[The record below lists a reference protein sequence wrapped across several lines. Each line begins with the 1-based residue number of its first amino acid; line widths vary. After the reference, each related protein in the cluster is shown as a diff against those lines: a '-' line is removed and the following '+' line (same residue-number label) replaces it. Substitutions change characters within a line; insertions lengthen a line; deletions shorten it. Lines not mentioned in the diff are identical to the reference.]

1 MTRSE
6 AVLMELERYDLEKQH
21 RKEKLHAIER
31 IFAIVD
37 ENTFQEIKSD
47 VSHIEMGLN
56 GKSFGMGDSKTPY
69 DGVITG
75 FGEVHGKQVCVYAQ
89 DFTVMGGS
97 IGERHGKK
105 IAELVQM
112 AIRCRC
118 PLIGINDSGG
128 ARIHEG
134 MRSLVG
140 TGEMLYYNSMASGY
154 IPQFIICAGPCAGGS
169 VYSAALS
176 DFVYVIDDVTTMSL
190 TGFRVVKNVLNQQV
204 TNQDLGGADVHAN
217 FSGVAHFR
225 HGSEAQCFEHLRGLI
240 DMLPHHNQ
248 DRTPIAMTPGVNKD
262 LRDMDHV
269 LPLFNNRPY
278 DVRKIITRVFDDHSF
293 IEVQESF
300 AANLVVGFA
309 RLSNGLVGI
318 VANQPDCLSGA
329 IECNA
334 SDKAARFIRF
344 CDAFNIPLVTFTDT
358 PGFMPGM
365 DEERKGIIRH
375 GAKLVYAYSE
385 ATVPKINI
393 ILRKAFGG
401 AYIAMSSKHVGADF
415 VFAWPSAEI
424 AVVGASGA
432 VEVLF
437 HKQIESLS
445 GDELTE
451 FRQKKIDE
459 YHYNF
464 SNPKFAAEAGYVDEI
479 ISPAQTRSTIIKAMK
494 ILQNKYESPVVIKK
508 HNCMPM

>member
-1 MTRSE
+1 MD
-6 AVLMELERYDLEKQH
+6 MEHYDLKKQH
-21 RKEKLHAIER
+21 SRGKLHAMER
-31 IFAIVD
+31 ILSIID
-37 ENTFQEIKSD
+37 GQTFQEIKSG

-56 GKSFGMGDSKTPY
+56 GKSFGLGSSKTPY

-75 FGEVHGKQVCVYAQ
+75 FGEIHGKRVCIYAQ

-105 IAELVQM
+105 IAELVKM
-112 AIRCRC
+112 AIKCRC
-118 PLIGINDSGG
+118 PIIGINDSGG

-140 TGEMLYYNSMASGY
+140 TGEMLHYNSMASGY

-176 DFVYVIDDVTTMSL
+176 DFVYVIDEITTMSL
-190 TGFRVVKNVLNQQV
+190 TGFRVVKNVLNQEV
-204 TNQDLGGADVHAN
+204 SNQDLGGAQIHAKL
-217 FSGVAHFR
+217 SGVAHFR
-225 HGSEAQCFEHLRGLI
+225 HKSEIRCFEHVRLLI
-240 DMLPHHNQ
+240 SMLPQHNLDMNPMKLIPTDDFEQ
-248 DRTPIAMTPGVNKD
+248 
-262 LRDMDHV
+262 RDISHI
-269 LPLFNNRPY
+269 LPLFSNRPY
-278 DVRKIITRVFDDHSF
+278 DVRRIVTRIFDEHSF
-293 IEVQESF
+293 VEVQESF
-300 AANLVVGFA
+300 AANIVVGFA
-309 RLSNGLVGI
+309 RLSSCLVGV
-318 VANQPDCLSGA
+318 VANQPACLSGA

-344 CDAFNIPLVTFTDT
+344 CDAFNIPLCTFTDT
-358 PGFMPGM
+358 PGFMPGI

-375 GAKLVYAYSE
+375 GAKLVFAYSE
-385 ATVPKINI
+385 ATVPKINV

-424 AVVGASGA
+424 AVVGAEGA

-437 HKQIESLS
+437 HKHFDNLEEPDLLEFKQKM
-445 GDELTE
+445 TE
-451 FRQKKIDE
+451 E
-459 YHYNF
+459 YLYNF

-479 ISPAQTRSTIIKAMK
+479 ITPALTRNVLIKALK
-494 ILQNKYESPVVIKK
+494 QLLDKLESDKLPKK
-508 HNCMPM
+508 HCCMPM

>member
-1 MTRSE
+1 MD
-6 AVLMELERYDLEKQH
+6 LIRYNLEKQH
-21 RKEKLHAIER
+21 IKGKLHAIER
-31 IFAIVD
+31 ICCILD
-37 ENTFQEIKSD
+37 EDSFQEIKSE

-56 GKSFGMGDSKTPY
+56 GKSFGMEHSITPY

-75 FGEVHGKQVCVYAQ
+75 FGEIQGKRVCIYAQ

-105 IAELVQM
+105 IADLVKM
-112 AIRCRC
+112 AISCRC
-118 PLIGINDSGG
+118 PVIGINDSGG

-154 IPQFIICAGPCAGGS
+154 IPQFIMCAGPCAGGA

-176 DFVYVIDDVTTMSL
+176 DFVYVIDDITSMSL
-190 TGFRVVKNVLNQQV
+190 TGFRVVKDVLNQKV
-204 TNQDLGGADVHAN
+204 SNQELGGAEVHAAI
-217 FSGVAHFR
+217 SGVAHFR
-225 HGSEAQCFEHLRGLI
+225 HSKEKQSIEHLRGLI
-240 DMLPHHNQ
+240 SMLPQHNQ
-248 DRTPIAMTPGVNKD
+248 DRTPLRIIPSPEKD
-262 LRDMDHV
+262 LRDIGHL
-269 LPLFNNRPY
+269 LPLFSNRTY
-278 DVRKIITRVFDDHSF
+278 EVRRIINRIFDDHSF
-293 IEVQESF
+293 LEVQESF
-300 AANLVVGFA
+300 AANMVVGFA
-309 RLSNGLVGI
+309 RLSGCLVGV
-318 VANQPDCLSGA
+318 VANQPACLSGA

-344 CDAFNIPLVTFTDT
+344 CDAFNIPLMTFTDT
-358 PGFMPGM
+358 PGFMPGI

-401 AYIAMSSKHVGADF
+401 AYIAMSSKHVGADL

-424 AVVGASGA
+424 AVVGAAGA

-437 HKQIESLS
+437 HKQIECLS
-445 GDELTE
+445 GMEKEE
-451 FRQKKIDE
+451 FKQRKTDE
-459 YHYNF
+459 YLYNF
-464 SNPKFAAEAGYVDEI
+464 SNPKFAAQAGYVDEI
-479 ISPAQTRSTIIKAMK
+479 IAPDQTRTTLVRSLKL
-494 ILQNKYESPVVIKK
+494 LQEKDEGNLLNKK
-508 HNCMPM
+508 HNCMPL

>member
-1 MTRSE
+1 
-6 AVLMELERYDLEKQH
+6 MELERYDLEKQH

-37 ENTFQEIKSD
+37 ENTFQEIKSE

-56 GKSFGMGDSKTPY
+56 GKSFGMSSSKTPY

-75 FGEVHGKQVCVYAQ
+75 FGEVRGKQVCIYAQ

-105 IAELVQM
+105 IAELVKM
-112 AIRCRC
+112 AIRCQC

-154 IPQFIICAGPCAGGS
+154 IPQIIICAGPCAGGS

-204 TNQDLGGADVHAN
+204 TNQDLGGAQVHAN
-217 FSGVAHFR
+217 LSGVAHFR
-225 HGSEAQCFEHLRGLI
+225 HGSEALCYEHLRELI
-240 DMLPHHNQ
+240 DMLPHNNQ
-248 DRTPIAMTPGVNKD
+248 DRTPFAMTPGVQKD
-262 LRDMDHV
+262 LRDIDHV

-278 DVRKIITRVFDDHSF
+278 DVRRIITRVFDDHSF
-293 IEVQESF
+293 IEIQESF
-300 AANLVVGFA
+300 AANVVVGFA
-309 RLSNGLVGI
+309 RLSNCLVGV
-318 VANQPDCLSGA
+318 VANQPACLAGA

-344 CDAFNIPLVTFTDT
+344 CDAFNIPLLTFTDT
-358 PGFMPGM
+358 PGFMPGI

-385 ATVPKINI
+385 ATVPKINV

-424 AVVGASGA
+424 AVVGAEGA

-437 HKQIESLS
+437 HKQFDNLEEQQLM
-445 GDELTE
+445 EFKQEKTE
-451 FRQKKIDE
+451 E
-459 YHYNF
+459 YLYNF

-479 ISPAQTRSTIIKAMK
+479 ITPALTRSTLIKALK
-494 ILQNKYESPVVIKK
+494 LLLNKNESNKLRKK
-508 HNCMPM
+508 HSCMPM

>member
-1 MTRSE
+1 MDLS
-6 AVLMELERYDLEKQH
+6 RYDLEKQH
-21 RKEKLHAIER
+21 NKGKLHATER
-31 IFAIVD
+31 IQAILD
-37 ENTFQEIKSD
+37 AGSFQEIKSE

-56 GKSFGMGDSKTPY
+56 GKSFGMDHAKSPY

-75 FGEVHGKQVCVYAQ
+75 FGEIHGKRVCVYAQ

-118 PLIGINDSGG
+118 PMIGINDSGG

-140 TGEMLYYNSMASGY
+140 TGEMLYYNSQASGF

-176 DFVYVIDDVTTMSL
+176 DFVYVIDEITTMSL

-204 TNQDLGGADVHAN
+204 SNQDLGGAEVHAN
-217 FSGVAHFR
+217 ISGVAHFR
-225 HGSEAQCFEHLRGLI
+225 SGSEAQCYEHLRGLI
-240 DMLPHHNQ
+240 SMLPQHNQ
-248 DRTPIAMTPGVNKD
+248 DLTPFALVSGQEKD
-262 LRDMDHV
+262 QRDIGHI
-269 LPLFNNRPY
+269 LPLFSNRAY
-278 DVRKIITRVFDDHSF
+278 EVRRIITRIFDDHSF
-293 IEVQESF
+293 LEVQESF
-300 AANLVVGFA
+300 AGNMVVGFA
-309 RLSNGLVGI
+309 RLSNCLVGV
-318 VANQPDCLSGA
+318 VANQPSCLSGA

-344 CDAFNIPLVTFTDT
+344 CDAFNVPLITFTDT
-358 PGFMPGM
+358 PGFMPGI
-365 DEERKGIIRH
+365 DEEQKGIIRH

-385 ATVPKINI
+385 ASVPKINV

-424 AVVGASGA
+424 AVVGAEGA

-437 HKQIESLS
+437 HKQMGAMGGEALK
-445 GDELTE
+445 EYK
-451 FRQKKIDE
+451 QKKTEE
-459 YHYNF
+459 YLYNF
-464 SNPKFAAEAGYVDEI
+464 SNPRFAAQAGYVDEI
-479 ISPAQTRSTIIKAMK
+479 ISPAETRNTLIKALKLLM
-494 ILQNKYESPVVIKK
+494 NKDEYTSLRKK
-508 HNCMPM
+508 HNCMPL

>member
-1 MTRSE
+1 MD
-6 AVLMELERYDLEKQH
+6 LNRYNLDKQH
-21 RKEKLHAIER
+21 IKGKLHAIER
-31 IFAIVD
+31 ICSIVD
-37 ENTFQEIKSD
+37 QDSFQEIKSE

-56 GKSFGMGDSKTPY
+56 GKSFGMEHSNTPY

-75 FGEVHGKQVCVYAQ
+75 FGEIRGKRVCIYAQ

-105 IAELVQM
+105 IADLVKM

-118 PLIGINDSGG
+118 PVIGINDSGG

-140 TGEMLYYNSMASGY
+140 TGEMLYYNSRASGY

-176 DFVYVIDDVTTMSL
+176 DFVYVIDDITSMSL

-204 TNQDLGGADVHAN
+204 SNRELGGAEVHAAI
-217 FSGVAHFR
+217 SGVAHFR
-225 HGSEAQCFEHLRGLI
+225 HSIETQSIEHLRGLVS
-240 DMLPHHNQ
+240 MLPQHNQ
-248 DRTPIAMTPGVNKD
+248 DRTPLNIVPSPEKD
-262 LRDMDHV
+262 LRDIGYL
-269 LPLFNNRPY
+269 LPLFSNRTY
-278 DVRKIITRVFDDHSF
+278 EVRRIINRIFDDHSF
-293 IEVQESF
+293 LEVQELF
-300 AANLVVGFA
+300 AANIVVGFA
-309 RLSNGLVGI
+309 RLSGCLVGV
-318 VANQPDCLSGA
+318 VANQPACLAGA

-344 CDAFNIPLVTFTDT
+344 CDAFNIPLITFTDT
-358 PGFMPGM
+358 PGFMPGV

-375 GAKLVYAYSE
+375 GAKLVFAYSE

-424 AVVGASGA
+424 AVVGAPGA

-445 GDELTE
+445 GREKEE
-451 FRQKKIDE
+451 FKQQKTDE
-459 YHYNF
+459 YFYNF
-464 SNPKFAAEAGYVDEI
+464 SNPKFAAQAGYVDEI
-479 ISPAQTRSTIIKAMK
+479 IAPAKTRATLIKTLK
-494 ILQNKYESPVVIKK
+494 LLQDKNEGDWLNKK
-508 HNCMPM
+508 HNCMPL

>member
-1 MTRSE
+1 MESRS
-6 AVLMELERYDLEKQH
+6 YDLAKQH
-21 RKEKLHAIER
+21 QKGKLHAIER
-31 IFAIVD
+31 ILAIAD
-37 ENTFQEIKSD
+37 KGSFLEIKSE
-47 VSHIEMGLN
+47 VSHIEMGQN
-56 GKSFGMGDSKTPY
+56 GKSFGMGHAQSPY

-75 FGEVHGKQVCVYAQ
+75 FGEIHGKRVCIYAQ

-105 IAELVQM
+105 IAELAQM

-140 TGEMLYYNSMASGY
+140 TGEMLHYNSLASGL

-176 DFVYVIDDVTTMSL
+176 DFVYVIDEITTMSL

-204 TNQDLGGADVHAN
+204 SNQDLGGAEVHAN
-217 FSGVAHFR
+217 TSGVAHFR
-225 HGSEAQCFEHLRGLI
+225 HKTEAQCFEHLRHLI
-240 DMLPHHNQ
+240 AMLPQHNQ
-248 DRTPIAMTPGVNKD
+248 DKSPFALVPGQEKD
-262 LRDMDHV
+262 QRDIGHI
-269 LPLFNNRPY
+269 LPLFSNRAY
-278 DVRKIITRVFDDHSF
+278 DVRRIITRVFDEHSF
-293 IEVQESF
+293 LEVQESF
-300 AANLVVGFA
+300 AANIVVGFA
-309 RLSNGLVGI
+309 RLSGCLVGVI
-318 VANQPDCLSGA
+318 ANQPACLSGA

-344 CDAFNIPLVTFTDT
+344 CDAFSIPLITFTDT
-358 PGFMPGM
+358 PGFMPGL

-385 ATVPKINI
+385 ATVPQINV

-401 AYIAMSSKHVGADF
+401 AYIAMSSKHLGADF

-424 AVVGASGA
+424 AVVGAEGA

-437 HKQIESLS
+437 HKHIETLS
-445 GDELTE
+445 GEEQKE
-451 FRQKKIDE
+451 FKQKKTEE
-459 YHYNF
+459 YLYNF
-464 SNPKFAAEAGYVDEI
+464 SNPKFAAQAGYVDEI
-479 ISPAQTRSTIIKAMK
+479 IAPAETRNTLIKALK
-494 ILQNKYESPVVIKK
+494 LLQDKDDLDQLSKK